1 VVVDVAAA
9 VVVVVDLGHVVE
21 ERVVSMAGSVDLVFV
36 LEMTSRTVVGCCSAL
51 FDQAACSLGHTCS
64 ARERQMLKP
73 LLAGWRGDV
82 DFAERIGYG
91 RTLETESRSN
101 ICDRVLL

>member
-9 VVVVVDLGHVVE
+9 VVVGLGHVVE

-36 LEMTSRTVVGCCSAL
+36 LEMTSRTVVGCCSTL
-51 FDQAACSLGHTCS
+51 FDQAACSLGRTCS

-73 LLAGWRGDV
+73 LLAGWKGDV

-91 RTLETESRSN
+91 RTLETEFAFKYLR
-101 ICDRVLL
+101 

>member
-1 VVVDVAAA
+1 MVVDAAAA
-9 VVVVVDLGHVVE
+9 VVVGLGHVVE

-51 FDQAACSLGHTCS
+51 FDQAACSLGRTCS

-73 LLAGWRGDV
+73 LLAGWKGDV

-91 RTLETESRSN
+91 RTLETEFTFKYLR
-101 ICDRVLL
+101 